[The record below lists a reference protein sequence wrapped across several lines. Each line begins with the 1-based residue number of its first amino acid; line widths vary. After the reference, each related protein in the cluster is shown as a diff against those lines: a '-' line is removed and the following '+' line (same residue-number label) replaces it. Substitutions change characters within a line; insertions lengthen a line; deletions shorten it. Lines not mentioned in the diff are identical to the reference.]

1 MRPVTAAEATGIR
14 WGTPMARGVLWTT
27 ILGSGMAML
36 DGSVVN
42 VALPRIGEELQAS
55 VAGLQWIL
63 DGYLLALAALI
74 LVAGSLGDRYGR
86 RRVYLVGVV
95 WFGVAS
101 GLCAAATS
109 TEMLVAFRI
118 LQGIGG
124 ALLTPG
130 SLAILQ
136 SSFAHDDR
144 ARAIGAWSG
153 LGGIASAVGPLVG
166 GLLVQVWSWRLA
178 FLINLPVAVI
188 VVLMARRYVP
198 ESRDTAATGHP
209 DFGAAAIGALGLAG
223 VTGALVEAPGRGIG
237 DPIVLVALVVGVL
250 GLGTFVWLQHRS
262 REPLVPPSLFRDRTF
277 TLSNALTFVVYAGL
291 GGVLMLMV
299 MQLQVSLGYS
309 PTAAGLAGL
318 PITIIMLLL
327 SGRSGALAQRIG
339 PRLQLVVGPIV
350 VGAGMLLLMRVEP
363 GSSYLGSVLP
373 AVVVFGFGL
382 ATVVAPVTA
391 TVLAAAPDRY
401 AGVASGVNNAI
412 ARSGGLLAVAVL
424 PAAAGLTGSAYQDP
438 VALTAG
444 WRMALLICAVLA
456 VAGGLIALGIH
467 NGVLGAGSTET
478 GSADAGT
485 ADAEGAGSATT
496 HPAEESPHPGDC
508 FHCGV
513 EGPPTHVRPVKSS

>member
-1 MRPVTAAEATGIR
+1 MTAAEATGIR
-14 WGTPMARGVLWTT
+14 WGTPVARGVLWTT

-36 DGSVVN
+36 DGTVVN
-42 VALPRIGEELQAS
+42 VALPRIGEELHAS

-109 TEMLVAFRI
+109 TETLVAFRV
-118 LQGIGG
+118 LQGVGG

-136 SSFAHDDR
+136 SAFARDDR

-166 GLLVQVWSWRLA
+166 GLLVQLWSWRLA
-178 FLINLPVAVI
+178 FLINLPLAVV

-198 ESRDTAATGHP
+198 ESRDPDATGHP
-209 DFGAAAIGALGLAG
+209 DFGAAALGAAGLAG

-237 DPIVLVALVVGVL
+237 DPVVLVALAVGVL
-250 GLGTFVWLQHRS
+250 GLAAFVRLQHRS
-262 REPLVPPSLFRDRTF
+262 REPLVPPALFRDRTF
-277 TLSNALTFVVYAGL
+277 TLSNGLTFVVYAAL
-291 GGVLMLMV
+291 GGVFMLMV
-299 MQLQVSLGYS
+299 LQLQVSLGYS

-318 PITIIMLLL
+318 PITILMLLL

-339 PRLQLVVGPIV
+339 PRTQLVVGPIGL
-350 VGAGMLLLMRVEP
+350 GAGMLLLTRVGP

-373 AVVVFGFGL
+373 GVIVFGLGL

-424 PAAAGLTGSAYQDP
+424 PAAAGLTGSGYRDP
-438 VALTAG
+438 VAMTTG
-444 WRMALLICAVLA
+444 WRTALTICAVLA

-467 NGVLGAGSTET
+467 NGVLGGSGATAAET
-478 GSADAGT
+478 GDGAEAEPPAPTGGERPAG
-485 ADAEGAGSATT
+485 
-496 HPAEESPHPGDC
+496 ESPHPGDRY
-508 FHCGV
+508 HCGV
-513 EGPPTHVRPVKSS
+513 EGPPTHVRP

>member
-1 MRPVTAAEATGIR
+1 MTATEDTGIR
-14 WGTPMARGVLWTT
+14 WGTGAARGLLATT

-36 DGSVVN
+36 DGTIVN
-42 VALPRIGEELQAS
+42 VALPRIGAELNAS

-63 DGYLLALAALI
+63 DGYMLALAALI

-86 RRVYLVGVV
+86 RRMYLVGVI

-101 GLCAAATS
+101 GLCAAAQS
-109 TEMLVAFRI
+109 TEMLVATRI

-136 SSFAHDDR
+136 ASFAHDAR

-153 LGGIASAVGPLVG
+153 LGGIAAAAGPLLG
-166 GLLVQVWSWRLA
+166 GFLVQVWSWRLA
-178 FLINLPVAVI
+178 FLINVPIAVA
-188 VVLMARRYVP
+188 VVLMARRFVP
-198 ESRDTAATGHP
+198 ESRDPDATGHP
-209 DFGAAAIGALGLAG
+209 DFGAAALGALGLAG
-223 VTGALVEAPGRGIG
+223 ITGALVEAPARGIG
-237 DPIVLVALVVGVL
+237 DPLVL
-250 GLGTFVWLQHRS
+250 GAGLLGIAGLAAFVVVQHRS
-262 REPLVPPSLFRDRTF
+262 HEPLVPPSLFGDRTF
-277 TLSNALTFVVYAGL
+277 TLSNALTFVVYAAL
-291 GGVLMLMV
+291 GGVMMLLV

-309 PTAAGLAGL
+309 PTASGLAGL
-318 PITIIMLLL
+318 PLTVIMLLL

-350 VGAGMLLLMRVEP
+350 VGVGMLLMLRIAP
-363 GSSYLGSVLP
+363 GASYLGTVLP
-373 AVVVFGFGL
+373 AVVVFGLGL

-424 PAAAGLTGSAYQDP
+424 PAAAGLTGEAYADP

-444 WRMALLICAVLA
+444 WRTALVICAALA
-456 VAGGLIALGIH
+456 IAGGLIALGIH
-467 NGVLGAGSTET
+467 NGVLAPPS
-478 GSADAGT
+478 SPSPDAKP
-485 ADAEGAGSATT
+485 DDDC
-496 HPAEESPHPGDC
+496 PHLGEC
-508 FHCGV
+508 YHCGV
-513 EGPPTHVRPVKSS
+513 EGPPTHIRRGSSVAGS

>member
-1 MRPVTAAEATGIR
+1 VTAAEATGIR

-153 LGGIASAVGPLVG
+153 LGGIAAAVGPLVG

-250 GLGTFVWLQHRS
+250 GLGAFVWLQHRS

-350 VGAGMLLLMRVEP
+350 VGAGMLLLMRVGP

-424 PAAAGLTGSAYQDP
+424 PAAAGLTGSAYRDP

-467 NGVLGAGSTET
+467 NGVLGAGRTGT
-478 GSADAGT
+478 GSADLDT
-485 ADAEGAGSATT
+485 AQAEGTGSATA
-496 HPAEESPHPGDC
+496 HPAEESPHPGEC

-513 EGPPTHVRPVKSS
+513 EGPPTHVRPVKAS